1 VLGSLPPHRHCGRG
15 EAIQTVSAA
24 VQDAGRNELKPC
36 PFPRDE
42 REGETKSGLQIA
54 LLKRLLKNRNAVEV
68 REKACSAVSSGDT
81 NGSEARAHASGLDT
95 GKIQEAVDEP

>member
-1 VLGSLPPHRHCGRG
+1 VLGSLPPHRHCGRS
-15 EAIQTVSAA
+15 ETVPTVSAA

-36 PFPRDE
+36 PFPLDE
-42 REGETKSGLQIA
+42 RETKSGLQIA